1 MIIDNNDVNKTDK
14 SVITNHTD
22 SSVNTVVRVQNV
34 ADDNTQIVAQNI
46 VAVQEVA
53 NNIREVIYIANN
65 FEKQANSILDKNY
78 NGKSA
83 VEILGESNTKFTDSV
98 IRDLA
103 KINTMTQDI
112 TRVSSMAQIIIN
124 VNGIKDVLTNLDN
137 NLTSI
142 TRVGASV
149 DNIADVVIL
158 KDAIQTIVDMKDKL
172 IKIFDMIN
180 ELHTIYNYLPELLQV
195 YGWIVQYK
203 KSQAINNFTD
213 DEFFT
218 SIIKLIANLEA
229 LINLSVNVKDLLA
242 VKKQLDNAPT
252 LLSNIKAE
260 LATLETQYSANLRD
274 EFINYKRELGVFVA
288 DTKIQ
293 IGELLGLLK
302 GTISCSNSGDT
313 GGSGVTIAE
322 VLANIKQGT
331 GITISRD
338 LKNDTITI
346 QSSIKEFDIDS
357 INAGTDIQI
366 IKKADGGIIINN
378 TQKEF
383 DIKTIKAGNNITIT
397 DDIDG
402 GITING
408 QAGGIGG
415 GDTEIGNFDIVKD
428 WDTNLNPSGSE
439 NPMVEIVGFGSVAA
453 NW

>member
-195 YGWIVQYK
+195 YSWIVQYK

-252 LLSNIKAE
+252 LLANIKAE

-302 GTISCSNSGDT
+302 GTISGSNSGGT

>member
-65 FEKQANSILDKNY
+65 FEKQANNILDKNY
-78 NGKSA
+78 NGKSV

-124 VNGIKDVLTNLDN
+124 VNGIKDTLTNLNN

-158 KDAIQTIVDMKDKL
+158 KDAIQAIVDMKDKL
-172 IKIFDMIN
+172 IEIFDMIN

-252 LLSNIKAE
+252 LLANIKAE

-302 GTISCSNSGDT
+302 GTISGSNSGGT

-322 VLANIKQGT
+322 VLANVKQGT

-346 QSSIKEFDIDS
+346 QSNIKEFDIDS

-439 NPMVEIVGFGSVAA
+439 NPMIEIVGFGSVAA